1 MDRFNTSGLSNPVYC
16 FLICIFVFSLGY
28 VVVGQ
33 SYRPVGKADPIIAY
47 ILDRQQR
54 VSNLSDTEL
63 KLESFIGSIDLYRDN
78 LFFPASAGIKGTC
91 SRNRVTEKELDK
103 TGMYDIGVIAK
114 FTKPAIY
121 VDMPGLTI
129 TSTMGRIATA
139 IANVN
144 SISSLLAADDVE
156 YLASSRP
163 VYPLLTESVPAV
175 NAASLHNTQPMDRG
189 EGVIIGFVDSGIDY
203 DHLDFR
209 RDEDGQIPGE
219 ETSRISFI
227 WDQTDGYGLP
237 PNGYSYG
244 SEYSKSQIEQDIR
257 SGLGPTEG
265 AVREVDEEGHGT
277 HIAGIA
283 SGDGSS
289 SDLGFVGMAPDSSL
303 ISVKTTFSTSSVLD
317 GVSYIEQKAYELGQ
331 PVVVTNLSLGTQYGP
346 HDGTSLFEETLT
358 NLSSDSHIIVVS
370 AGNSG
375 DKNIHLGVDTYL
387 GMSEEYSIY
396 LPVYSPSSE
405 VSDHFNLDGYYDSGG
420 YIEAKVIGP
429 DQAETDWVG
438 KGEAAS
444 FVMSSG
450 SVLISNGPSTI
461 TGDTQLFVR
470 VGDLQPD
477 TPPDPG
483 NWRLRIR
490 AASSSRLD
498 MWVSSNLLGNA
509 CRDIEFS
516 EGNTKMTIAEPGNA
530 RDVITVGS
538 FNTRNSWD
546 GKSVFGFPAG
556 SLSDYSSKGPT
567 RDGRVKPDVSAPGA
581 WVVSTLSGSANVDDF
596 YLVSDGLHWS
606 MAGTS
611 VSAPHVAGAT
621 ALVWYAAPES
631 TGAEVTARL
640 CETTDSEGV
649 FLPNN
654 EWGWGKLNV
663 GKSVFSFGISG
674 DELDQDLWIRATP
687 NPAQEYADLF
697 YSYPE
702 GAAKLRIEIYNV
714 LGRVVKEIDESE
726 LTDGLKYRWYLKN
739 DDGIPLANGLYIYL
753 IRIEDR
759 CSDLSRLVIRR

>member
-1 MDRFNTSGLSNPVYC
+1 MDRSNTSRLSNLVC
-16 FLICIFVFSLGY
+16 FFLICIFVFSLGY
-28 VVVGQ
+28 VVVGH
-33 SYRPVGKADPIIAY
+33 SYRKVEKADPIIAY
-47 ILDRQQR
+47 ILDRQR
-54 VSNLSDTEL
+54 RASNLSNGEL
-63 KLESFIGSIDLYRDN
+63 QLDSLIGSIDLFRNN
-78 LFFPASAGIKGTC
+78 LFFPTSAGIKGAY
-91 SRNRVTEKELDK
+91 SGNRIMDQGLGK
-103 TGMYDIGVIAK
+103 TDTYGIGVIVK
-114 FTKPAIY
+114 FTKPATY
-121 VDMPGLTI
+121 VDIPGLTI
-129 TSTMGRIATA
+129 ISTMGEVATA

-144 SISSLLAADDVE
+144 AISSLLAANNVE

-163 VYPLLTESVPAV
+163 VYSLLTESVPAV
-175 NAASLHNTQPMDRG
+175 DAASLHNTQPMDRG
-189 EGVIIGFVDSGIDY
+189 EGVLIGIVDSGIDY

-227 WDQTDGYGLP
+227 WDQTDGYGSP

-257 SGLGPTEG
+257 SGLGPTDG
-265 AVREVDEEGHGT
+265 TVREMDEEGHGT
-277 HIAGIA
+277 HVAGIA
-283 SGDGSS
+283 GGDGSS

-317 GVSYIEQKAYELGQ
+317 GVSYVRQKAYELGR

-346 HDGTSLFEETLT
+346 HDGTSLFEQALT
-358 NLSSDSHIIVVS
+358 DLSSDDHIIVVS

-375 DKNIHLGVDTYL
+375 DKKIHLGVDTYP
-387 GMSEEYSIY
+387 GMSAEYSIY

-405 VSDHFNLDGYYDSGG
+405 TSDHFNLDGYYDSGG
-420 YIEAKVIGP
+420 NIEAKVIGP
-429 DQAETDWVG
+429 DHAETEWVG
-438 KGEAAS
+438 KGESAS

-461 TGDTQLFVR
+461 TGDNQLFVR
-470 VGDLQPD
+470 VGDLQPN

-490 AASSSRLD
+490 AASACRLD
-498 MWVSSNLLGNA
+498 MWVSSNLLGNVY
-509 CRDIEFS
+509 REVEFS
-516 EGNTKMTIAEPGNA
+516 EGNSEMTVAEPGNA
-530 RDVITVGS
+530 RNVITVGS

-546 GKSVFGFPAG
+546 GESAFGYPIG
-556 SLSDYSSKGPT
+556 NLSDYSSKGPT
-567 RDGRVKPDVSAPGA
+567 RDGRVKPDISAPGA

-621 ALVWYAAPES
+621 ALVWYAVPEY
-631 TGAEVTARL
+631 TGAEVIDRL
-640 CETTDSEGV
+640 CEAADSEGG

-654 EWGWGKLNV
+654 EWGWGKLNA
-663 GKSVFSFGISG
+663 GKSVFSAGISS
-674 DELDQDLWIRATP
+674 DELAEDLWVRATP
-687 NPAQEYADLF
+687 NPAEEYVDLF

-702 GAAKLRIEIYNV
+702 GTEDLRIEIYNI
-714 LGRVVKEIDESE
+714 LGKVVKNIDRSE

-753 IRIEDR
+753 IRIEDQR
-759 CSDLSRLVIRR
+759 SDLSRLVIRR